1 MNNLVII
8 TEKNIESL
16 LEKHPLIVL
25 DFWASWCAP
34 CKAFAPIFERVA
46 EKNPDVLFGKI
57 NTETE
62 LALSE
67 DFEIRSIPTLTILK
81 NRTIIYHESGVIPE
95 YALTNIVTKARTIN
109 PEEI

>member
-1 MNNLVII
+1 MNNLVIV

-16 LEKHPLIVL
+16 LEKHPIIVL

-34 CKAFAPIFERVA
+34 CKAFSPIFERVA
-46 EKNPDVLFGKI
+46 EKNPDILFGKV

-62 LALSE
+62 LTLSS
-67 DFEIRSIPTLTILK
+67 DFEIRSIPTLAILK
-81 NRTIIYHESGVIPE
+81 ERTIIYHESGVIPE
-95 YALTNIVTKARTIN
+95 YALTNIVAKSRTIN

>member
-67 DFEIRSIPTLTILK
+67 DFEIR
-81 NRTIIYHESGVIPE
+81 
-95 YALTNIVTKARTIN
+95 
-109 PEEI
+109 

>member
-67 DFEIRSIPTLTILK
+67 DFEIRSIPTLIILK